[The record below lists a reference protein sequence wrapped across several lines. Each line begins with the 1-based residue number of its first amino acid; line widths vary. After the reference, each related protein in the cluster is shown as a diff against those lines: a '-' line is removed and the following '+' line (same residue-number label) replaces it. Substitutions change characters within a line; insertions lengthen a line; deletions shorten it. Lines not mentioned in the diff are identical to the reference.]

1 MKNQWHNMYDF
12 KVYAFPEGS
21 SIPGSRLDRPVVPED
36 LRAPPAAASR
46 LRDESAGLCGGA
58 VPA

>member
-1 MKNQWHNMYDF
+1 MYDF